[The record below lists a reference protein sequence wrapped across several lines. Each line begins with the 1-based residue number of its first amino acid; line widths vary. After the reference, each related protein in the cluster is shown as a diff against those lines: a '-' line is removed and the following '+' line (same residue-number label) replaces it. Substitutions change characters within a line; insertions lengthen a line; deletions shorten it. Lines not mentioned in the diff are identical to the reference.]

1 MLCQKLFIVSIVL
14 SISLISVAHA
24 NDSQFKTKDE
34 KQFPHNIVVEHN
46 NKQLDLFMTGLT
58 IRRKYFLKI
67 YSMAHYIEQQ
77 PDGLDSDISDDIIYK
92 NILQNNG
99 AKQISMVFLR
109 SLTAQQIQKSLRSG
123 IELNTNKQEY
133 LQILPQIEE
142 FMHAIDED
150 VKKNDEF
157 IIRWF
162 PDGSVI
168 SIFQDKKISAIKNDR
183 FARTLWLIWFGDHS
197 VVDRKSL
204 IKELLTSS

>member
-1 MLCQKLFIVSIVL
+1 ML

-58 IRRKYFLKI
+58 IRRKYFLNI

-133 LQILPQIEE
+133 LQILPQVEE

>member
-1 MLCQKLFIVSIVL
+1 MLCPKLFVVSIVL
-14 SISLISVAHA
+14 PISLVSVAHA
-24 NDSQFKTKDE
+24 NDSQFETKYE

-46 NKQLDLFMTGLT
+46 NKQLDLFMTGIT

-77 PDGLDSDISDDIIYK
+77 PDGLDSGISDDIIYK

-133 LQILPQIEE
+133 LKILPQIEE

-204 IKELLTSS
+204 IKELLTRS

>member
-1 MLCQKLFIVSIVL
+1 ML

-58 IRRKYFLKI
+58 IRRKYFLNI
-67 YSMAHYIEQQ
+67 YSIAHYIEQQ

-133 LQILPQIEE
+133 LQILPQVEE

-157 IIRWF
+157 IIRWC

>member
-1 MLCQKLFIVSIVL
+1 ML

-58 IRRKYFLKI
+58 IRRKYFLNI
-67 YSMAHYIEQQ
+67 YSIAHYIEQQ

-133 LQILPQIEE
+133 LQILPQVEE

-204 IKELLTSS
+204 IKELLTRS

>member
-1 MLCQKLFIVSIVL
+1 MLCQKLFVVSIVL

-24 NDSQFKTKDE
+24 NDNQFETKDE

-77 PDGLDSDISDDIIYK
+77 QYGLDSGISDDIIYK

-204 IKELLTSS
+204 IKELLTRS

>member
-1 MLCQKLFIVSIVL
+1 VLCQKLFVVSIVL

-24 NDSQFKTKDE
+24 NDNQFETKDE

-46 NKQLDLFMTGLT
+46 NKQLDLFMTGIT

-77 PDGLDSDISDDIIYK
+77 PDGLDSGISDDIIYK

-133 LQILPQIEE
+133 LQILPQVEE

-168 SIFQDKKISAIKNDR
+168 SIFQNKKISEIKSDR
-183 FARTLWLIWFGDHS
+183 FARTLWLIWFGDYS

-204 IKELLTSS
+204 IKELLTRS

>member
-1 MLCQKLFIVSIVL
+1 VICPKLFVVSIVL

-24 NDSQFKTKDE
+24 NDNQFETKDE

-77 PDGLDSDISDDIIYK
+77 PDGLDSGISDEIIYK

-133 LQILPQIEE
+133 LQILPQVEE

-168 SIFQDKKISAIKNDR
+168 SIFHNKKISAIKSDR

-204 IKELLTSS
+204 IKELLTRS

>member
-24 NDSQFKTKDE
+24 NDNQFETKDE
-34 KQFPHNIVVEHN
+34 KQFPQNIVVEHN
-46 NKQLDLFMTGLT
+46 NKQLDLFVTGIT
-58 IRRKYFLKI
+58 IRRKYFLNI

-133 LQILPQIEE
+133 LQILPQVEE

-204 IKELLTSS
+204 IKELLTRS

>member
-1 MLCQKLFIVSIVL
+1 MLCQKLFVVSIVL

-24 NDSQFKTKDE
+24 NDNQFETKDE

-77 PDGLDSDISDDIIYK
+77 PDGLDSGISDDIIYK

-204 IKELLTSS
+204 IKELLTRS

>member
-1 MLCQKLFIVSIVL
+1 MLCQKLFIVYIVL

-58 IRRKYFLKI
+58 IRRKYFLNI
-67 YSMAHYIEQQ
+67 YSIAHYIEQQ

-109 SLTAQQIQKSLRSG
+109 SLTAQQIRS
-123 IELNTNKQEY
+123 
-133 LQILPQIEE
+133 
-142 FMHAIDED
+142 A
-150 VKKNDEF
+150 
-157 IIRWF
+157 
-162 PDGSVI
+162 
-168 SIFQDKKISAIKNDR
+168 
-183 FARTLWLIWFGDHS
+183 
-197 VVDRKSL
+197 
-204 IKELLTSS
+204 

>member
-1 MLCQKLFIVSIVL
+1 MPCPKLFVVSIVL

-24 NDSQFKTKDE
+24 NDSQFETKYE

-77 PDGLDSDISDDIIYK
+77 PNGSGLGISDDIIYK

-109 SLTAQQIQKSLRSG
+109 SLTAKQIQKSLRSG

>member
-1 MLCQKLFIVSIVL
+1 MLCQKLFVVSIVL

-24 NDSQFKTKDE
+24 NDNQFETKDE

-46 NKQLDLFMTGLT
+46 NKQLDLFMTGIT

-77 PDGLDSDISDDIIYK
+77 PDGLDSGISDDIIYK

-204 IKELLTSS
+204 IKELLTRS

>member
-1 MLCQKLFIVSIVL
+1 
-14 SISLISVAHA
+14 
-24 NDSQFKTKDE
+24 
-34 KQFPHNIVVEHN
+34 
-46 NKQLDLFMTGLT
+46 MTGLT
-58 IRRKYFLKI
+58 IRRKYFLNI
-67 YSMAHYIEQQ
+67 YSIAHYIEQQ

-133 LQILPQIEE
+133 LQILPQVEE

>member
-1 MLCQKLFIVSIVL
+1 ML

-58 IRRKYFLKI
+58 IRRKYFLNI
-67 YSMAHYIEQQ
+67 YSIAHYIEQQ

-133 LQILPQIEE
+133 LQILPQVEE

>member
-1 MLCQKLFIVSIVL
+1 MLCQKLFVVSIVL

-24 NDSQFKTKDE
+24 NDNQFETKDE

-46 NKQLDLFMTGLT
+46 NKQLDLFMTGIT

-77 PDGLDSDISDDIIYK
+77 PDGLDSGISDDIIYK

-133 LQILPQIEE
+133 LKILPQIEE

-204 IKELLTSS
+204 IKELLTRS